1 MNNKVSDLIVKTRLY
16 YYLSDIIGKKRRRK
30 FLPQLMFLIK
40 N

>member
-16 YYLSDIIGKKRRRK
+16 YYLSDIIGKKK
-30 FLPQLMFLIK
+30 EKKVFATINVF